1 MAADRLADALV
12 GERLAACVTLLPGAQ
27 SVYRWEGRVER
38 AEEVQLLV
46 KTTRARFPALRER
59 LVELHPYD
67 VPELL
72 ALEAVDGLPAY
83 LDWVTREAVEPGA

>member
-12 GERLAACVTLLPGAQ
+12 GERLAACVTLLPGVQ